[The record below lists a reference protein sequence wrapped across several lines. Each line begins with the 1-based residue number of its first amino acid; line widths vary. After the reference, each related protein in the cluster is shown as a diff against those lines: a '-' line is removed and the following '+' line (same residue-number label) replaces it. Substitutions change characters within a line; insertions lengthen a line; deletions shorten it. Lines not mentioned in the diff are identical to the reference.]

1 MKRFIRNTFW
11 YAVVSLTTLIY
22 WTLAM
27 WLDWPVLLTGLGL
40 LGLDAMLVFGVSY
53 ARQQLRF

>member
-27 WLDWPVLLTGLGL
+27 WLGWPVLLTGLGL
-40 LGLDAMLVFGVSY
+40 LVLDAMLVFGVSY